1 MMAALTTQ
9 ELLVRAREEEAG
21 SCEHGRKTPSEY
33 QEAAEELYITS
44 GLLSI
49 KIHVQRT
56 HPNNDKEGEV
66 ADGGRHHNRHCILVK
81 KAPNHYADY
90 ILPIRNEPPAAS
102 PVPQCPLLRKANGQS
117 EFVPWSHRDMEA
129 LEKGLPP
136 LGEGANP
143 WIRLF
148 EKYTIGDE
156 LALGD
161 MRVLIAR
168 LEGTVNLRALEVR
181 TGTTNDDNEAPF
193 DKVRGVFW
201 AAMRNIWPTKP
212 SMSILMGLSM
222 KQGED
227 MSQYVR
233 RAETEWHLATGE
245 RHDNNKSTAVTWR
258 HTVQQGLPQAVQTAL
273 EGVVGLDDMDE
284 STWRDHLTHF
294 YKIQRAAETRRQ
306 EELGT
311 MTHRLLKIQLAAA
324 DAEATKKQRVR
335 KQLSVRDEQPQ
346 CPVPP
351 EATYP
356 TVGPAVRNQL
366 RGYQQPPQYRG
377 RDRGRE
383 PNRGS
388 GYYQGGYGVD
398 VCLICGQGGHWSRTC
413 PVKYEGNTRLN
424 APPGRFPNS
433 LQPRQNQRLGT
444 PQPPPPHMW

>member
-49 KIHVQRT
+49 RIHVQRT

-143 WIRLF
+143 WILLF
-148 EKYTIGDE
+148 EKYTIEDKLG
-156 LALGD
+156 LGD
-161 MRVLIAR
+161 MRALIAR
-168 LEGTVNLRALEVR
+168 LEGTVNLRALEAR
-181 TGTTNDDNEAPF
+181 AGTTNQEDEAPF

-201 AAMRNIWPTKP
+201 ATMRNIWPTKP

-227 MSQYVR
+227 ISQYVR
-233 RAETEWHLATGE
+233 RAETEWHLATGG
-245 RHDNNKSTAVTWR
+245 RHDNNKSTAVIWR

-273 EGVVGLDDMDE
+273 EGVVGLDNMDE

-346 CPVPP
+346 YPVPP
-351 EATYP
+351 EAQYP
-356 TVGPAVRNQL
+356 APAVRD
-366 RGYQQPPQYRG
+366 RSMVDQQPPPQRRG
-377 RDRGRE
+377 RGRGNNRGRGDE
-383 PNRGS
+383 C
-388 GYYQGGYGVD
+388 Y
-398 VCLICGQGGHWSRTC
+398 LCGQTGHWSRIC
-413 PVKYEGNTRLN
+413 PTNMQFSA
-424 APPGRFPNS
+424 APPRS
-433 LQPRQNQRLGT
+433 SCQMLPRQNQRLGT

>member
-21 SCEHGRKTPSEY
+21 SCEHDRKTPSEY

-49 KIHVQRT
+49 RIHVQRT

-102 PVPQCPLLRKANGQS
+102 PVPQCPLLRKANGQR

-161 MRVLIAR
+161 MRALIAR

-201 AAMRNIWPTKP
+201 ATMRNIWPTKP
-212 SMSILMGLSM
+212 SMSIPMGLSM

-233 RAETEWHLATGE
+233 RA
-245 RHDNNKSTAVTWR
+245 
-258 HTVQQGLPQAVQTAL
+258 
-273 EGVVGLDDMDE
+273 
-284 STWRDHLTHF
+284 
-294 YKIQRAAETRRQ
+294 
-306 EELGT
+306 
-311 MTHRLLKIQLAAA
+311 
-324 DAEATKKQRVR
+324 
-335 KQLSVRDEQPQ
+335 
-346 CPVPP
+346 
-351 EATYP
+351 
-356 TVGPAVRNQL
+356 
-366 RGYQQPPQYRG
+366 
-377 RDRGRE
+377 
-383 PNRGS
+383 
-388 GYYQGGYGVD
+388 
-398 VCLICGQGGHWSRTC
+398 
-413 PVKYEGNTRLN
+413 
-424 APPGRFPNS
+424 
-433 LQPRQNQRLGT
+433 
-444 PQPPPPHMW
+444 